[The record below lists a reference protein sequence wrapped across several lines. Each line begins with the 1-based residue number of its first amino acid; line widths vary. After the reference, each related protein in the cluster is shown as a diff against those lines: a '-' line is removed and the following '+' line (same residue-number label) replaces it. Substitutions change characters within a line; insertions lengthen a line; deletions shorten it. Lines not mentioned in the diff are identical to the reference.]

1 MSTLAEIEQAV
12 KTLPPS
18 EQEALLEFLAQRV
31 GRKESAK
38 PTADDPFDA
47 MIGAFAGP
55 REATGR
61 RAEDIL
67 YGSGE

>member
-12 KTLPPS
+12 ETLPPS
-18 EQEALLEFLAQRV
+18 EQEALLEFLTYRV
-31 GRKESAK
+31 GRKSSAE
-38 PTADDPFDA
+38 PATDDPFDA

-67 YGSGE
+67 YGRGE